1 MLLLC
6 FPSTQFMRHFK
17 PYKLRW
23 YSSLSRSV
31 SSMEFQVSPLLQ
43 PLLTH
48 HVFFF
53 FFCFFLLI
61 VSLFIFSVF
70 VHFTKKR
77 FYCNCDVCS
86 AYLSSSWSKEFNNLC
101 DWYTHLLQKSPT
113 QTITIHVLNNTI
125 TANPNNVEY
134 ILKTRFENY
143 PKGKP
148 FSTILG
154 DLLGK
159 GIFNV
164 DGDSW
169 LLQKKVASLEL
180 ASISIRTYAFDIV
193 KNEIESRLVP
203 LLSLAAAESNDSSSR
218 LLDLQ
223 EVFRRFSFDNI
234 CKFSFGLDPCCLAS
248 SLPISLFANS
258 FDLASKLSAE
268 RAMAA
273 LPLVWK
279 LKRLFNIGT
288 ERELK
293 KAIKIVNVLAMEV
306 ILQKRKLGFSTNQD
320 LLSRFMNCIKD
331 DKHLRDIVISFILA
345 GRDTMASALTAFF
358 FLLAHH
364 PDVVS
369 KIRAESDQATAGQLE
384 FASYNQIREMHY
396 LHASVYECLRLYPPV
411 QFDSKFAQEDDV
423 LADGTFVSKGTRVTY
438 HSYAMGRIENIWGSD
453 FMEFKPERWLK
464 NGSFFPQKPYKY
476 PVFQAGA
483 RICLGK
489 ELAVVEMKMVA
500 LSVLNKFD
508 VEVVEPKGAPA
519 FDIGLTAMIRG
530 GVQVVVKERSDV
542 APQ

>member
-423 LADGTFVSKGTRVTY
+423 LADGTFVSK
-438 HSYAMGRIENIWGSD
+438 
-453 FMEFKPERWLK
+453 
-464 NGSFFPQKPYKY
+464 
-476 PVFQAGA
+476 
-483 RICLGK
+483 
-489 ELAVVEMKMVA
+489 
-500 LSVLNKFD
+500 
-508 VEVVEPKGAPA
+508 VVEPKGAPA

>member
-1 MLLLC
+1 
-6 FPSTQFMRHFK
+6 
-17 PYKLRW
+17 
-23 YSSLSRSV
+23 
-31 SSMEFQVSPLLQ
+31 MESQVSPLLQ
-43 PLLTH
+43 LLLA

-53 FFCFFLLI
+53 SFLLI
-61 VSLFIFSVF
+61 VSLFVIFSVL
-70 VHFTKKR
+70 VHFTKQR
-77 FYCNCDVCS
+77 VYCNCDICS

-113 QTITIHVLNNTI
+113 QTITIHVLNNII
-125 TANPNNVEY
+125 TANPRNVEY

-154 DLLGK
+154 DFLGR

-203 LLSLAAAESNDSSSR
+203 LLSSSAAGGSKNNNR
-218 LLDLQ
+218 LDLQ

-234 CKFSFGLDPCCLAS
+234 CKFSFGLDPCCLES

-258 FDLASKLSAE
+258 FDVASKLSAE

-288 ERELK
+288 EKELK

-306 ILQKRKLGFSTNQD
+306 ILQKRELGFSTNQD

-331 DKHLRDIVISFILA
+331 DNHLRDIVISFILA
-345 GRDTMASALTAFF
+345 GRDTMASALTTYF

-364 PDVVS
+364 PEVVL
-369 KIRAESDQATAGQLE
+369 KIRAESDRAREAHDQK
-384 FASYNQIREMHY
+384 FASYNQIREMNY

-423 LADGTFVSKGTRVTY
+423 LCDGTFVSKGKRVTY
-438 HSYAMGRIENIWGSD
+438 HSYAMGRMENIWGSD
-453 FMEFKPERWLK
+453 FVEFKPERWLK
-464 NGSFFPQKPYKY
+464 NGTFCSRSPYKY

-489 ELAVVEMKMVA
+489 ELALVEMKMVA
-500 LSVLNKFD
+500 LSVVSKFD
-508 VEVVEPKGAPA
+508 VQVVEPKGAPW

-530 GVQVVVKERSDV
+530 GVQVVVKERERSDISL
-542 APQ
+542 Q